1 MESLDAPRQMR
12 LIGVSSLLMSTP
24 DYREALR
31 LIESAI
37 ALLERRRIYP
47 LRVAQEIRRLA
58 LETDLLRARLRQA
71 PVCSQRN

>member
-1 MESLDAPRQMR
+1 MR
-12 LIGVSSLLMSTP
+12 LNGVSSLLMSTP

-37 ALLERRRIYP
+37 ALLERRRVYP
-47 LRVAQEIRRLA
+47 SGVAQEIRRLS
-58 LETDLLRARLRQA
+58 LETDLLRARMQQA

>member
-1 MESLDAPRQMR
+1 
-12 LIGVSSLLMSTP
+12 MSTP

-37 ALLERRRIYP
+37 ALLERRRTCSTGM
-47 LRVAQEIRRLA
+47 AQEFRRLS